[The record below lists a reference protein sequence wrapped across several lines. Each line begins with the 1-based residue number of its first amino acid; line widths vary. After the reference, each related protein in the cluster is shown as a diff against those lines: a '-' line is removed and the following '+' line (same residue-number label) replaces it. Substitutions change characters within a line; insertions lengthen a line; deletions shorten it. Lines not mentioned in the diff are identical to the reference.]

1 MARKRHM
8 LKLLLLQIRN
18 DEQVC
23 NEELASFARFCDL
36 NIEQIDVLNVFETPD
51 FSEFVADE
59 YDGLL
64 VGGASDANVLMPEK
78 YPFVKDCQLLLAHCA
93 ENAKPVFASCF
104 GFQLAVLALGG
115 EVLHKENDYEM
126 GTVPISLEYSVWQD
140 SIFRDTPDN
149 FFAVSVHKQYAARLP
164 RSCISLAYTDQCI
177 HAFKVEGKPFWG
189 FQFHPEVD
197 KKTLVE
203 RLTFYKNKYTEND
216 KHLELVLAT
225 AEETPQ
231 SNALLGKFVQR
242 ILIDQ
247 EHLES

>member
-1 MARKRHM
+1 MPIVRDR
-8 LKLLLLQIRN
+8 LKLLLLQIRD
-18 DEQVC
+18 DEQVRK
-23 NEELASFARFCDL
+23 EELASFAKFGGL
-36 NIEQIDVLNVFETPD
+36 QLSQIDVLNVFDTPNFGD
-51 FSEFVADE
+51 EVADE
-59 YDGLL
+59 YDGLI
-64 VGGASDANVLMPEK
+64 VGGASDANVLMPDA
-78 YPFVKDCQLLLAHCA
+78 YPFIIDCQRLLVRCVD
-93 ENAKPVFASCF
+93 NAKPVFASCF

-115 EVLHKENDYEM
+115 KILHKENAYEM

-149 FFAVSVHKQYAARLP
+149 FYAVSVHKQYAARLP
-164 RSCISLAYTDQCI
+164 KSCVSLAYTDQCI

>member
-1 MARKRHM
+1 MKQRNQLRI
-8 LKLLLLQIRN
+8 LLLQIRE
-18 DEQVC
+18 DERVRK
-23 NEELASFARFCDL
+23 EELESFTRFCGLD
-36 NIEQIDVLNVFETPD
+36 IDQIDVLNVFDTPH
-51 FSEFVADE
+51 FMANVVDE
-59 YDGLL
+59 YDGVL

-93 ENAKPVFASCF
+93 ESAKPVFASCF

-115 EVLHKENDYEM
+115 DILHKENDYEM
-126 GTVPISLEYSVWQD
+126 GTVPVSLEYSVWQD
-140 SIFRDTPDN
+140 PIFRDTPDN
-149 FFAVSVHKQYAARLP
+149 FYAVSVHKQYAEILP
-164 RSCISLAYTDQCI
+164 KACTSLAYTEQCI

-197 KKTLVE
+197 KNTLVE